1 MDNLNVQE
9 NIQVYAKNK
18 HDNSLKN
25 EKNLISV
32 MLDSNHNN
40 FIFVDDGS
48 RGEFGREIGFR
59 SDLEKELR
67 AGKSLEDYR
76 SQKLNSKKMSE
87 DRAVVPMV
95 LIVVH
100 GGVGTID
107 TVVKSLKNSTP
118 VLILAGSNGCADLIA
133 NAYVRQNDK

>member
-9 NIQVYAKNK
+9 NIKVYAKNK
-18 HDNSLKN
+18 HDSSLKN
-25 EKNLISV
+25 ENIISV

-48 RGEFGREIGFR
+48 RGEFGREIEFR
-59 SDLEKELR
+59 SELEKELR
-67 AGKSLEDYR
+67 VGKSLEDYR
-76 SQKLNSKKMSE
+76 RQKTNPKMVRE

-107 TVVKSLKNSTP
+107 TIVKSLRNSTP
-118 VLILAGSNGCADLIA
+118 VLILAGSNGCADLID
-133 NAYVRQNDK
+133 NAYARQNDE